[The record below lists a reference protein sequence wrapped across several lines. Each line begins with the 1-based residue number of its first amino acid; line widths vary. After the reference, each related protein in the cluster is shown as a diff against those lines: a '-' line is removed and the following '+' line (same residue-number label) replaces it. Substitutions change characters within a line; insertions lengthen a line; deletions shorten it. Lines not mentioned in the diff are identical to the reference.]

1 MPCRLTRKSKEMD
14 ALVVLNDVW
23 TVIVLLARS
32 SFPLS
37 NSFNVV
43 LTSRLSWRKMSFLQ
57 VSQDSHFPLQNL
69 PYGVFSTSVNVS
81 TLNGVFLIME
91 SIFSWSVAMHIFLYL
106 LAKASH
112 WSCNRRTCVRFVWNF
127 WIFHWSR
134 YVPKESSSSRG
145 KISFLTRE
153 KIKHKH
159 SLND

>member
-1 MPCRLTRKSKEMD
+1 MNCYCSSRSVQL
-14 ALVVLNDVW
+14 
-23 TVIVLLARS
+23 S
-32 SFPLS
+32 SFEQ
-37 NSFNVV
+37 FQRGTV
-43 LTSRLSWRKMSFLQ
+43 TSRLSWRKMSFLQ

>member
-43 LTSRLSWRKMSFLQ
+43 LWPRGFPEGKCLSYKSLKIVIFLYKIFHMECFQ
-57 VSQDSHFPLQNL
+57 HLLMWVH
-69 PYGVFSTSVNVS
+69 
-81 TLNGVFLIME
+81 FLIME

-106 LAKASH
+106 LAKASR

-134 YVPKESSSSRG
+134 YVPKECSSSRG